1 MWENVQ
7 WKCKGERWKWQQLA
21 KGRSRHKDEWT
32 LLFSAEQRRSENT
45 AAIESKQITELDL
58 YCSEITEEETR
69 RLIEN

>member
-1 MWENVQ
+1 MSENVQ

-45 AAIESKQITELDL
+45 AAIESKQITKLDL

-69 RLIEN
+69 GLIEN